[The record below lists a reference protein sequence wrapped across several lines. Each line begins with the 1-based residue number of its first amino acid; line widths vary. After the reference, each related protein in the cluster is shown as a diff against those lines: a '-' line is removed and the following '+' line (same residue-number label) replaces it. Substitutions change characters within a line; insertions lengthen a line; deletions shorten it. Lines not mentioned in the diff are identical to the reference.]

1 MIKRFHHEGRL
12 QFPKTYYI
20 VDPEIVSAM
29 IQKESYG
36 FTTFVAVHVAEIQG
50 HTNPQN
56 WYWIDPKSN
65 IADWITRGHNL
76 KSQAQQKHGIM
87 VLNF

>member
-1 MIKRFHHEGRL
+1 MKGGFSFQRHTTL
-12 QFPKTYYI
+12 C
-20 VDPEIVSAM
+20 DPEIVSAM

-36 FTTFVAVHVAEIQG
+36 FTTFVAVYVAEIQC

-56 WYWIDPKSN
+56 WYWVDAKSN

-76 KSQAQQKHGIM
+76 MSQAQEKHGKM